1 MNNFKTQFSFLE
13 GELRD
18 DILSVSS
25 IKTFEKNVEILKE
38 EQYIKVLPLVLKG
51 LVKVFS
57 RFGDK
62 ELLLYYIQP
71 MQSCVMSFAAL
82 LKNRP
87 SRVFAITEEETE
99 ILLLPAEKIPGWIKT
114 FPSFNELFYQQYDMR
129 YTDLLDTI
137 EHILVNKMD
146 VRLYDYLLRKAEIA
160 EDKSLKI
167 SHGQIANELG
177 TAREVITRVIKKLES
192 EGKVKQSKNGIV
204 LL

>member
-1 MNNFKTQFSFLE
+1 MSNPRTQFSFLE

-25 IKTFEKNVEILKE
+25 IKTFEKNFEILKE

-57 RFGDK
+57 RFGEK

-99 ILLLPAEKIPGWIKT
+99 ILLLPAEKIPGWIKN
-114 FPSFNELFYQQYDMR
+114 FPSFNELFYQQYDIR
-129 YTDLLDTI
+129 YADLLDAI
-137 EHILVNKMD
+137 QHILVNKMD

-160 EDKSLKI
+160 GHKSLKI
-167 SHGQIANELG
+167 SHVQIANELG
-177 TAREVITRVIKKLES
+177 TAREVITRVFKKLES
-192 EGKVKQSKNGIV
+192 EGKVKQSKNGIIV
-204 LL
+204 L